1 MLCNMFLY
9 MCFFSSRRRHTRCAL
24 VTGVQTCALP
34 ICHLDRIADK
44 TRPGVGQLVAWV
56 GIVAASLLMP
66 GGEPR
71 QVFGEAGLRKVLET
85 SFYAD
90 GGTISRSPQAQL
102 DAIMALSMPPRI
114 YDMRRIE
121 VPPFVP
127 RPAERRGGEECVST

>member
-1 MLCNMFLY
+1 
-9 MCFFSSRRRHTRCAL
+9 
-24 VTGVQTCALP
+24 
-34 ICHLDRIADK
+34 
-44 TRPGVGQLVAWV
+44 
-56 GIVAASLLMP
+56 MP

-102 DAIMALSMPPRI
+102 DAIMALSMLARI

-121 VPPFVP
+121 VTPFVQD
-127 RPAERRGGEECVST
+127 RKSVVKGKRVSVRVDLGGRRISKEKIANKTIIRVTNPHTE